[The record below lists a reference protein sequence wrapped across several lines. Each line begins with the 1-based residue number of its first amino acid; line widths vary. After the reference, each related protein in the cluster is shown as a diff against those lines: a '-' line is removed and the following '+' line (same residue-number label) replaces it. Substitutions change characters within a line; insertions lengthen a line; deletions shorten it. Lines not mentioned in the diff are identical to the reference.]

1 VAATRAARQ
10 TNEKEPTR
18 VHRQWIPAW
27 SVVVLGCA
35 AAGASPPAV
44 RPGIDVLLSDSLRL
58 VRGERVGL
66 LTNQT
71 GVDRTGKG
79 DVERLREAGVHLTA
93 LFSPEHGFRGVL
105 NQQNIGNAVDSATG
119 LPLYSLYGHIR
130 APTPAMLEQV
140 DVLLVDLQ
148 DIGARPYTYVST
160 LLLTLQAAAGAHKLV
175 IVLDRPDPIGGV
187 VVQGPM
193 LDTAVASFVGM
204 LPVPLRHGMTLGE
217 LARFGAARLGLSG
230 DLRVVPVAGWRRA
243 QWFDETGLP
252 WVRPSPSMPD
262 LPSAALYPGL
272 VVFEGTNLSVGRG
285 TPIAF
290 QVIGAPWLDAER
302 VRRVMGDVPG
312 VATGDTT
319 ITPHAPADGKYPDQ
333 TLPALR
339 FRVTDR
345 GAYDPTR
352 LAARVLW
359 AIHQVSPEQ
368 LTFDGAGFDRLAG
381 SDAWRQAV
389 EAGRSGEAVWRSWQA
404 GLETFRRERAE
415 FLLYR

>member
-1 VAATRAARQ
+1 VAATRLDHQA
-10 TNEKEPTR
+10 NEKEPTR

-27 SVVVLGCA
+27 SLVLLGCA
-35 AAGASPPAV
+35 ASGARPPAV
-44 RPGIDVLLSDSLRL
+44 RPGIDVLLSDSLHL

-71 GVDRTGKG
+71 GVDRAGTS
-79 DVERLREAGVHLTA
+79 DVERLREAGVQLTA

-105 NQQNIGNAVDSATG
+105 DQQNISSAVDSATG
-119 LPLYSLYGHIR
+119 LPVYSLYGSTR
-130 APTPAMLEQV
+130 APTPAMLARV
-140 DVLLVDLQ
+140 DVVLVDLQ

-160 LLLTLQAAAGAHKLV
+160 LLLTLEAAARERKRV

-187 VVQGPM
+187 AVQGPV
-193 LDTAVASFVGM
+193 LDTAFASFVGM
-204 LPVPLRHGMTLGE
+204 LPLPLRHGMTLGE
-217 LARFGAARLGLSG
+217 LARFGAARMGRSR

-252 WVRPSPSMPD
+252 WVRPSPSMPS
-262 LPSAALYPGL
+262 LASAALYPGL

-290 QVIGAPWLDAER
+290 QVIGAPWLDAAR
-302 VRRVMGDVPG
+302 VRGAMGEVPG
-312 VATGDTT
+312 IAAGDTT
-319 ITPHAPADGKYPDQ
+319 ITPQAPADGKYADQ

-345 GAYDPTR
+345 ATYDPTR
-352 LAARVLW
+352 LAARLLW
-359 AIHQVSPEQ
+359 AIHQVHPDQ
-368 LTFDGAGFDRLAG
+368 LQFDRADFDRLAG
-381 SDAWRQAV
+381 SDVWRRAV
-389 EAGRSGEAVWRSWQA
+389 EAGVSGDAVWQSWQA
-404 GLETFRRERAE
+404 GLEAFTQERAA